1 MNFFDFGMITY
12 FIFALLCTK
21 EAIEEGGLLP
31 VFFSLFLFT
40 YEAIED
46 DGLLFCF
53 FIFLPLIYF
62 YLSSHGQQ
70 IFLTVIYDMVSSSP

>member
-1 MNFFDFGMITY
+1 
-12 FIFALLCTK
+12 LLCTK
-21 EAIEEGGLLP
+21 EAIEEEGLLP

-62 YLSSHGQQ
+62 YLSLHGPQ
-70 IFLTVIYDMVSSSP
+70 IFQTVIYDMVSSSP